1 MKKFVKYLMAVL
13 ALFVAIPTFASD
25 GSQVDSVFLSFAA
38 LVAGIPFIVEGVKPF
53 FKPFLKPKNR
63 LFIQILSWLTGIAV
77 TMFGWWLN
85 LGFLD
90 GLLWWNALVIG
101 FFASLAANGVYDT
114 GFYEWLIKASGLTKK

>member
-13 ALFVAIPTFASD
+13 ALFVAIPLFAAD
-25 GSQVDSVFLSFAA
+25 GLPVDPESLFASFAA
-38 LVAGIPFIVEGVKPF
+38 LGAAIPLVVEAVKNL
-53 FKPFLKPKNR
+53 LKPDSKTV
-63 LFIQILSWLTGIAV
+63 IQIISWVTGVAV

-90 GLLWWNALVIG
+90 GLLWWNALAIG

-114 GFYEWLIKASGLTKK
+114 GFYEWLLKVLGIYKK